1 MSVGWSVWKVY
12 IQLGLIKVRQ
22 REFLVRLRHRLMD
35 ITFRAKDNLLLK
47 KKDTS
52 STIAPIR
59 LKFISSVAVIVICE
73 FFDVRSVVLVCMVT
87 SIMIMFQLTRME
99 KGHQKRPNLLK
110 PKAGIITHYLQSY
123 PLGQNSVV

>member
-1 MSVGWSVWKVY
+1 M
-12 IQLGLIKVRQ
+12 IKVRQ
-22 REFLVRLRHRLMD
+22 KEFLVRLRYRLMD

-73 FFDVRSVVLVCMVT
+73 FSNVRSVVLVVLVCMVT
-87 SIMIMFQLTRME
+87 SIMIMFQPIRTE
-99 KGHQKRPNLLK
+99 KGHPKCPKLLK
-110 PKAGIITHYLQSY
+110 PKAGIITHYLQSNY
-123 PLGQNSVV
+123 HTLPLAKIQLSDYM